1 MAGYRLMKFQNKYR
15 TTTTR
20 LKYWNSANPGM
31 YFVTIC
37 TKNRVEWFGTVKD
50 GKMILNE
57 MGKIVKEE
65 WIKTGELRKNIKVD
79 KFIIMP
85 NHVHGIICI
94 NLGNDHVESYSN
106 ATLHQTEYKNKF
118 GPQVNN
124 LSSIIRGFK
133 GAVTRLIRKQ
143 QNQKFAWQ
151 SRFYD
156 HIIRNDQSLER
167 IQTYIL
173 SNPINW
179 PKNKNI
185 IDEDKNLF

>member
-20 LKYWNSANPGM
+20 LKYWNSASPGM

-37 TKNRVEWFGTVKD
+37 TKNRVEWFGTVKV

-79 KFIIMP
+79 EFIIMP